1 MGAVLRGDRAGIRMY
16 TEKLIDHFLNPRN
29 VGSIP
34 DPDGVGTL
42 GDPSCGDFLRIYI
55 RVQDDR
61 LADVKFEVYGCPA
74 AIATS
79 SVLTEMVKGK
89 TLEEALQVT
98 DEDVAEALGG
108 LPEWKLHCSNL
119 GAEALH
125 RAILDYMLRGV
136 QGQGTGTTAE

>member
-1 MGAVLRGDRAGIRMY
+1 MY
-16 TEKLIDHFLNPRN
+16 TEKVIEHFLNPRN
-29 VGSIP
+29 VGCIP
-34 DPDGVGTL
+34 DADGVGTL

-55 RVQDDR
+55 RVEGDR

-79 SVLTEMVKGK
+79 SILTEMVKGK
-89 TLEEALQVT
+89 TLEEALRVT

-125 RAILDYMLRGV
+125 RAIVDYMLRG
-136 QGQGTGTTAE
+136 TGGGGGGEVAG

>member
-1 MGAVLRGDRAGIRMY
+1 MTRAGIVMY

-125 RAILDYMLRGV
+125 RAILDYILRGG
-136 QGQGTGTTAE
+136 QHQGTGTAAG